1 MASINNASNNAPDIE
16 WIKKK
21 IMISDYNISEHII
34 RYFLT
39 KKITIQEIE
48 DAIINGRIIEI
59 HTHPE
64 KGVSVLVLGYAGEK
78 PIHVMCADDQHEC
91 LLILFAYVP
100 SQPMWKSPVN
110 RVKQGDTCMGKKV
123 NKCFFC
129 EGKIKQIKV
138 GSFDYRLEGKL
149 YVVKDIPAGLCVQ
162 CGEKYITAQASKKI
176 NNMIEKGAFC
186 ETEEVFVLKYE

>member
-1 MASINNASNNAPDIE
+1 MASINNAPDLE

-21 IMISDYNISEHII
+21 IMLSDYNISEHII
-34 RYFLT
+34 RCFLT
-39 KKITIQEIE
+39 KEITIQEIE
-48 DAIINGRIIEI
+48 DSILNGRIIEI

-78 PIHVMCADDQHEC
+78 PIHVVCADDQHGW

-100 SQPMWKSPVN
+100 SQPMWENPVN
-110 RVKQGDTCMGKKV
+110 RVKHGDTYMGEKI

-129 EGKIKQIKV
+129 GGKIEQIKV
-138 GSFDYRLEGKL
+138 GSFDYRLEGNL

-176 NNMIEKGAFC
+176 NNMIEKGNFY

>member
-1 MASINNASNNAPDIE
+1 MVPNNNAPDIG
-16 WIKKK
+16 WIRDK
-21 IMISDYNISEHII
+21 IRVSDYNISEHII

-64 KGVSVLVLGYAGEK
+64 KGISVLVLGYAGEK
-78 PIHVMCADDQHEC
+78 PIHVMCVDDQHGW

-100 SQPMWKSPVN
+100 SKPMWENPVN
-110 RVKQGDTCMGKKV
+110 RVKQGDTYMGKKV

-129 EGKIKQIKV
+129 DGKIEQIKV

-149 YVVKDIPAGLCVQ
+149 YVVEDIPAGLCVQ
-162 CGEKYITAQASKKI
+162 CGEKYITAQVAKKI
-176 NNMIEKGAFC
+176 NKMIEQGNSHA
-186 ETEEVFVLKYE
+186 TEEVFVFKYE